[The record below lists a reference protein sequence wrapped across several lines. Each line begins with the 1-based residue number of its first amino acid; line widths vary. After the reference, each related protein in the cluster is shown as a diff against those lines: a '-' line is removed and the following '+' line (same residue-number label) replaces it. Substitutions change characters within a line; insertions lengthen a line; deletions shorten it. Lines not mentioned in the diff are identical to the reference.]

1 MKRLTTLLAT
11 LSVVG
16 FAHAGLN
23 PGDSLTP
30 YEVKNVEIDK
40 ESCQACACPR
50 KGVSVVA
57 FGKLKDEKFWATLK
71 IIQKAWTRNNKL
83 RAFAQIIDSEDA
95 NAIKAAADEHGITF
109 PVVVAERR
117 ESDKAY
123 TAGGGQIVFKTRPA
137 HICWSE

>member
-23 PGDSLTP
+23 HGESLTH
-30 YEVKNVEIDK
+30 YEVKNVETDK
-40 ESCQACACPR
+40 DYCQAFACPR
-50 KGVSVVA
+50 KAVNVVA

-95 NAIKAAADEHGITF
+95 NAIKAAAEEHGITF
-109 PVVVAERR
+109 PVVVAERK
-117 ESDKAY
+117 EWDKAY

-137 HICWSE
+137 HICWRE